1 MTSPCPAPSHRGH
14 TITYAHRLNGRD
26 YSFAFELVDMRT
38 AEGWRLYILDQPGYG
53 QWADGCHETHRH
65 LDRQSG
71 LHYICIAQGRQPV
84 ATVAEAKGLA
94 RLWAEGTARYIDTGR
109 GF

>member
-53 QWADGCHETHRH
+53 QWADGCHETHRTVI
-65 LDRQSG
+65 RPG
-71 LHYICIAQGRQPV
+71 QG
-84 ATVAEAKGLA
+84 A
-94 RLWAEGTARYIDTGR
+94 RRLLIWTLRDCNFPDHIDTGVQP
-109 GF
+109 